1 MTRRLTS
8 HAPLELIVAL
18 GAMLLS
24 ALLVTLLAHDVKLG
38 VAALGALIFVPLA
51 IANTPLALCG
61 WLLTAFLSGYAAVGS
76 MSNKALYFIAAVAVM
91 LFIHRGAQREG
102 SRQLTRMVGLVV
114 VFFAWLVLSLLWAP
128 HAAYAKDTVVHLAL
142 AAIVFFLVLALFTG
156 REEVRWLMLAFV
168 AGAVLS
174 VLSGAVTGGLS
185 VSDAAATTASS
196 VQGRLQGGTSD
207 PNYLAAAIVPAMILA
222 GGLAARRGHPLE
234 RFGLMVATIVLAIGL
249 AATES
254 RGGFLAV
261 IVVAVGALLTWRG
274 RRMMLL
280 GYIAVFAIGVGAWF
294 VASPSAWHRV
304 TSASDGGSGRS
315 EIWHVATRVVD
326 AHPIV
331 GVGLAQFP
339 VVSPDYITRPG
350 ALTRADLLVGKQIVV
365 HNAYLQLW
373 VETGILGL
381 ALYLTIAIAAIAA
394 AARAVRRFEAQGD
407 LETATLARALLLAI
421 VGALTASFFL
431 SNIDDVRHWVLLAL
445 GPVLFG
451 IAQRGEPSSAS
462 AAAIR

>member
-8 HAPLELIVAL
+8 HATLELAIAL
-18 GAMLLS
+18 GAMVLS

-38 VAALGALIFVPLA
+38 VAALGALVLVPLA
-51 IANTPLALCG
+51 IANTPAALAG
-61 WLLTAFLSGYAAVGS
+61 WLVTAFLSGYAAVGS
-76 MSNKALYFIAAVAVM
+76 MSHKALFFIAAIAVM
-91 LFIHRGAQREG
+91 LFIHRGAEREA

-114 VFFAWLVLSLLWAP
+114 VFFAWLALSLLWAP
-128 HAAYAKDTVVHLAL
+128 EPAYANDTVIHLAMAVL
-142 AAIVFFLVLALFTG
+142 VFFLVLALCAE
-156 REEVRWLMLAFV
+156 REQVRWLMIAFV

-185 VSDAAATTASS
+185 ISDTAATTASS

-207 PNYLAAAIVPAMILA
+207 PNFLAAAIVPAMILA
-222 GGLAARRGHPLE
+222 GGLAARRGHPFE
-234 RFGLMVATIVLAIGL
+234 RFALMVATIVLAIGL

-261 IVVAVGALLTWRG
+261 IVVSLGALMTWRG
-274 RRMMLL
+274 HRGMIL
-280 GYIAVFAIGVGAWF
+280 GFIAVFALGVSAWF
-294 VASPSAWHRV
+294 VASPTAWQRI
-304 TSASDGGSGRS
+304 TSAQDGGSGRT
-315 EIWHVATRVVD
+315 EIWHVATRVLD
-326 AHPIV
+326 AHPVV
-331 GVGLAQFP
+331 GVGLGQFP

-381 ALYLTIAIAAIAA
+381 GLFVAVALAAIAA
-394 AARAVRRFEAQGD
+394 GVRAVRRFELSHD
-407 LETATLARALLLAI
+407 TEMATLARALVLAI

-431 SNIDDVRHWVLLAL
+431 SNIDDLRLWALLAL

-451 IAQRGEPSSAS
+451 IAQRDGATSAS
-462 AAAIR
+462 GASSR